1 MAINNPEK
9 VVLAENSDHNFP
21 DGTKQPCFLLCP
33 CVYLGLLL
41 VSWLLKCLSA
51 LNTGPD
57 RGKSKNKLAFGRAIT
72 FLEEG
77 RTLPFAYYFGLT
89 SASLHLPREQMK
101 TGRPPS
107 VLLPKEATE
116 AFSPGTRKGNLFA
129 FQVSSP
135 PIEMKGKLK

>member
-101 TGRPPS
+101 TVAHRQFCCLRKQQKLSLQEREKETCLLFKFRVPP
-107 VLLPKEATE
+107 
-116 AFSPGTRKGNLFA
+116 
-129 FQVSSP
+129 
-135 PIEMKGKLK
+135 